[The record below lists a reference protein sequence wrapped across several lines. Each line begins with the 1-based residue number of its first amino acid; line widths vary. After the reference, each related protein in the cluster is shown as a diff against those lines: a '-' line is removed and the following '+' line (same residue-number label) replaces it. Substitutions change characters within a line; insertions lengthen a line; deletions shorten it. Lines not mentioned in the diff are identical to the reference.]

1 MAFPVIGGTQESGYE
16 IDNSL
21 RFNDDDSAYLSRTPS
36 SASNRKT
43 WTWSGWVKL
52 SEINSWNTI
61 FSAGTDSNNK
71 TRVKLDDNGGRLFF
85 DNETSGSS
93 NQRFYTSQLQRDPS
107 AWYHLVFSI
116 DTTQATSTNR
126 VKIYIN
132 GEQVTSFDQSNYPA
146 QNLEYYLNTTN
157 THYLGRQ
164 IGGSDYWDGYLAEVN
179 FIDGQQ
185 LTPSSFGE
193 TDDNGVWIPKNYT
206 GSYGTNGFK
215 LEFKQLG
222 TAADATS
229 IGADTSGNDNHFS
242 QTNVTPAVDRTTD
255 TPTNNFCTFNPLKE
269 RPGEGYATFSEGNCK
284 AGGTSLFAYSSFVL
298 PSSGKWYAEF
308 KATAGTSTAYV
319 ALLDEDDYTTD
330 GNTNRLF
337 YRNDG
342 QKDTGSGASSY
353 GNSWT
358 TNDIISIA
366 ANVDDSEVTFYKN
379 GVAQDSGTA
388 ISQTCANQYII
399 VATAGGWNFEAN
411 FGNAPF
417 SISSG
422 NSDANGYGNFEYAV
436 PSGYYALCTKN
447 LAEYG

>member
-1 MAFPVIGGTQESGYE
+1 MVFPVVGGTQDTGYE
-16 IDNSL
+16 ISNSL
-21 RFNDDDSAYLSRTPS
+21 RFESGGSNYLERTPS
-36 SASNRKT
+36 SAGNRRTFTTSWWNKIAVGET
-43 WTWSGWVKL
+43 SRWV
-52 SEINSWNTI
+52 
-61 FSAGTDSNNK
+61 FGAGTQAS
-71 TRVKLDDNGGRLFF
+71 DNDYFLFQ
-85 DNETSGSS
+85 SGHLLKFSFATESS
-93 NQRFYTSQLQRDPS
+93 GNIQTTQVFRDPS
-107 AWYHLVFSI
+107 AWQHIVWAV
-116 DTTQATSTNR
+116 DTTQSTASNR
-126 VKIYIN
+126 VKLYVNGSQVSSFGVETYPSQNYDTSIN
-132 GEQVTSFDQSNYPA
+132 
-146 QNLEYYLNTTN
+146 NTVVN
-157 THYLGRQ
+157 R
-164 IGGSDYWDGYLAEVN
+164 IGARAYSATGHFDGYMAD
-179 FIDGQQ
+179 FHHIDGQQ
-185 LTPSSFGE
+185 LAPTEFAE
-193 TDDNGVWIPKNYT
+193 TNDNGVWIPKKYT

-215 LEFKQLG
+215 LEFKQTG
-222 TAADATS
+222 TS
-229 IGADTSGNDNHFS
+229 QNSSGIGADTSGNDNHFAVS
-242 QTNVTPAVDRTTD
+242 NLAAIDVTED

-269 RPGEGYATFSEGNCK
+269 RPGEGYADFSEGNCK
-284 AGGTSLFAYSSFVL
+284 ATGTSVFAFSSFVL

-319 ALLDEDDYTTD
+319 ALRDEDDYTAD

-399 VATAGGWNFEAN
+399 VATAGGWTFEAN